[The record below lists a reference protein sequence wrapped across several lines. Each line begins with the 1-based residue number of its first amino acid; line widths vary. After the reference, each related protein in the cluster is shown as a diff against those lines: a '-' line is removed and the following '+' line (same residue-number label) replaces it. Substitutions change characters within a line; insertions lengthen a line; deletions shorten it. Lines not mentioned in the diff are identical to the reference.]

1 MWQKIR
7 LQLKSNLESY
17 WIWTL
22 QFLYSIIHLPQYIYI
37 YIYIIIGETERNS
50 NYNFKLEFQ
59 FCTIVLNY
67 LFLKNLFLNF
77 RIKCGTI
84 S

>member
-22 QFLYSIIHLPQYIYI
+22 QFLYSIINLPQYIYK
-37 YIYIIIGETERNS
+37 IIGETERNS
-50 NYNFKLEFQ
+50 N
-59 FCTIVLNY
+59 
-67 LFLKNLFLNF
+67 
-77 RIKCGTI
+77 
-84 S
+84 